1 LKIILKKYQEN
12 LGDVGDI
19 VKVKDGY
26 AKNYLIPN
34 DIALEATRG
43 NIKQMELVKKAV
55 QKVEAKNI
63 AEAQKLAE
71 QIKDIEVTFTVKTS
85 DEGKLYGS
93 ITNKDIAEK
102 ILEDKKI
109 ELDRKKIALE
119 GHLKEIGDYDIEVK
133 LYRDVKCTIKVKI
146 ESDRP
151 LEEVKQEES
160 GQTQTKQDQAQTEPV
175 KDKPEAEEGQP
186 EQEGEQPGQA
196 EAQK

>member
-1 LKIILKKYQEN
+1 MKIILKKYQEN

-160 GQTQTKQDQAQTEPV
+160 GQTQAKQDQAQTEPV